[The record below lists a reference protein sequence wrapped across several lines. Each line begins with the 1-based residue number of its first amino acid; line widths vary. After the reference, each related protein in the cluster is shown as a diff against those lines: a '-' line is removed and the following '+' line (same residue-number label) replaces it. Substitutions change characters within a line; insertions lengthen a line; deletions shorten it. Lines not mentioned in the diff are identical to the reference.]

1 MPLQIMSLF
10 WVWLSLE
17 NVEDMAG
24 VSTEF
29 SFDSVIL
36 EHFKHPVSFKR
47 IIAATDIL
55 NFTDLNSNTSMT
67 LVFHMALM

>member
-1 MPLQIMSLF
+1 MMSLF

-17 NVEDMAG
+17 HMEDMAG

-36 EHFKHPVSFKR
+36 ERVKHPVSFKR
-47 IIAATDIL
+47 ITAASGIL
-55 NFTDLNSNTSMT
+55 NFTDLNSNTSFVT
-67 LVFHMALM
+67 LVFSHGLM